1 MGTYA
6 LLGEAGW
13 MLRENSKFTK
23 GQMLGLANCG
33 ESVNFVGCSDL
44 K

>member
-13 MLRENSKFTK
+13 MLRENSKLTK
-23 GQMLGLANCG
+23 GQMPGLAICG
-33 ESVNFVGCSDL
+33 ECVNFVSCSDL